1 VSLGTRDAEAFALVG
16 SRSFGDAFVASLD
29 LELQA
34 RRLTLRLYGRL
45 RPGETETYLGTATFF
60 GTGDVRLD
68 NASGAFPETVA
79 LERFSLSYDDIA
91 DRGAAEL
98 RGTAAWSLA
107 WAFDGVAYEEHATV
121 LASLADERDP

>member
-1 VSLGTRDAEAFALVG
+1 MSLGTRDAEAFALLR
-16 SRSFGDAFVASLD
+16 SRAFGEAFVASLD

-45 RPGETETYLGTATFF
+45 RPSDVQTYLGTATFF
-60 GTGDVRLD
+60 GAGDVRLE
-68 NASGAFPETVA
+68 NGSGAFPETVA
-79 LERFSLSYDDIA
+79 LENFALSYDDVV

-98 RGTAAWSLA
+98 RGAAAWSLA
-107 WAFDGVAYEEHATV
+107 WAFDGVAYEEVATV